1 MSQQFKDIFTG
12 GLVSLF
18 YHADTTNTDLADE
31 AYEEIKECAG
41 FPETGIERGTVEV
54 KSFSSQYNRKLVG
67 KLNVPDLTL
76 TVNYIPGESVHEK
89 LIKAAEDGTR
99 IQIKVEYYV
108 DAAKRTGI
116 RTAFNGFISKVAMNG
131 GDEEV
136 VTKEFTFAVDGAPL
150 KQQIFNTAAWTF
162 EELPEPEP
170 QPEHEAVVIPEV
182 EEVTAKATAKRSRK
196 AKD

>member
-41 FPETGIERGTVEV
+41 WPSYAIERGTVEV

-67 KLNVPDLTL
+67 KLNVPDLEL
-76 TVNYIPGESVHEK
+76 VINYIPGDAVHEK

-108 DAAKRTGI
+108 DAQKQTGI
-116 RTAFNGFISKVAMNG
+116 RTAFNGFISKVNLT
-131 GDEEV
+131 GDDESV
-136 VTKEFTFAVDGAPL
+136 VQRELTFAVDGKPVPQ
-150 KQQIFNTAAWTF
+150 KIFT
-162 EELPEPEP
+162 
-170 QPEHEAVVIPEV
+170 VGG
-182 EEVTAKATAKRSRK
+182 
-196 AKD
+196 

>member
-18 YHADTTNTDLADE
+18 YHADTTNTQLDHSG
-31 AYEEIKECAG
+31 YEEIKECAG

-76 TVNYIPGESVHEK
+76 TVNYIPGDAVHAK
-89 LIKAAEDGTR
+89 LDKAAEDGTR
-99 IQIKVEYYV
+99 IQIKIEYYV
-108 DAAKRTGI
+108 DAGKQTGI
-116 RTAFNGFISKVAMNG
+116 RTAFNGFISKAAMQG

-136 VTKEFTFAVDGAPL
+136 VTKEYTFAVDGAPI
-150 KQQIFNTAAWTF
+150 KQ
-162 EELPEPEP
+162 
-170 QPEHEAVVIPEV
+170 EV
-182 EEVTAKATAKRSRK
+182 FTTGG
-196 AKD
+196 

>member
-18 YHADTTNTDLADE
+18 YHADTTNTALNHE
-31 AYEEIKECAG
+31 GYEEIKECAG
-41 FPETGIERGTVEV
+41 FPETAIERGTVEV

-76 TVNYIPGESVHEK
+76 TVNYIPGDAVHEK

-108 DAAKRTGI
+108 DAAKQTGI
-116 RTAFNGFISKVAMNG
+116 RTACNGFISKVAMNG

-136 VTKEFTFAVDGAPL
+136 VTKEFTFAVDGKPL
-150 KQQIFNTAAWTF
+150 KQEIFNTAG
-162 EELPEPEP
+162 
-170 QPEHEAVVIPEV
+170 
-182 EEVTAKATAKRSRK
+182 
-196 AKD
+196 

>member
-12 GLVSLF
+12 GLVSMF

-76 TVNYIPGESVHEK
+76 TVNYIPGDAVHEK

-108 DAAKRTGI
+108 DAAKQTGI

-150 KQQIFNTAAWTF
+150 KQQIFNTAG
-162 EELPEPEP
+162 
-170 QPEHEAVVIPEV
+170 
-182 EEVTAKATAKRSRK
+182 
-196 AKD
+196 